1 MKKQENKSTRNDGR
15 MTHVAGII
23 ANMQEQTFT
32 PFECD
37 VPYARS
43 NDKLAKSV
51 REVMNLDD
59 ACMVSISEIQQ
70 TETERKFYSDSALY
84 MCADAESFIDEDE
97 AKAYAR
103 DNGLKVVAGNIYN
116 YATQV
121 FAIDNRGDYHTNH
134 FDWTC
139 GDNWTAIDARAALAM
154 RYEEFTGQHVI
165 AIHSTESPRGFVKSQ
180 DVVYYAIS
188 AEDLSKCERVVK
200 HRK

>member
-59 ACMVSISEIQQ
+59 ACMVSISEIVQ
-70 TETERKFYSDSALY
+70 TETERKTYDNAKLYAANAEMFSD
-84 MCADAESFIDEDE
+84 ETE
-97 AKAYAR
+97 AKERAKEISAKCVQ
-103 DNGLKVVAGNIYN
+103 GFIYN
-116 YATQV
+116 
-121 FAIDNRGDYHTNH
+121 
-134 FDWTC
+134 
-139 GDNWTAIDARAALAM
+139 
-154 RYEEFTGQHVI
+154 
-165 AIHSTESPRGFVKSQ
+165 
-180 DVVYYAIS
+180 
-188 AEDLSKCERVVK
+188 
-200 HRK
+200 

>member
-1 MKKQENKSTRNDGR
+1 MKKQETKSTRNDGR
-15 MTHVAGII
+15 MTHVTGII

-51 REVMNLDD
+51 REVMQLDD
-59 ACMVSISEIQQ
+59 GCMISISEIQQ
-70 TETERKFYSDSALY
+70 TENERKFYSDSALY
-84 MCADAESFIDEDE
+84 MCADAESFIDEQD
-97 AKAYAR
+97 AKNYAKE
-103 DNGLKVVAGNIYN
+103 NGLRVVAGNIYN

-121 FAIDNRGDYHTNH
+121 FSIDNDGNYHTEH

-139 GDNWTAIDARAALAM
+139 GDNWTAIDARSAIAM
-154 RYEEFTGQHVI
+154 RYEELTGKHVI
-165 AIHSTESPRGFVKSQ
+165 AIHNAESPRGFVKTQ

-188 AEDLSKCERVVK
+188 AEDLAKCERVVK

>member
-1 MKKQENKSTRNDGR
+1 MKKQETKSTRNDGR
-15 MTHVAGII
+15 TTHVAGII

-51 REVMNLDD
+51 RKVMQLDD
-59 ACMVSISEIQQ
+59 ACMVSISE
-70 TETERKFYSDSALY
+70 TERKVYSDATLY
-84 MCADAESFIDEDE
+84 MCPDAESFIEEEE

-103 DNGLKVVAGNIYN
+103 ENGLRVVAGNIYN

-121 FAIDNRGDYHTNH
+121 FSIDNNGDYHTEH
-134 FDWTC
+134 FDWLC
-139 GDNWTAIDARAALAM
+139 GDNWTAIDARAAIAM
-154 RYEEFTGQHVI
+154 RYEELTGKHVI
-165 AIHSTESPRGFVKSQ
+165 TIHNAESPRGFVKTQ
-180 DVVYYAIS
+180 DIVYYGIS
-188 AEDLSKCERVVK
+188 AEDLAKCERVVK